1 MGKKFTLSLLVLAA
15 TLLALPI
22 KAQHAFV
29 AKKALPSK
37 VMKGI
42 HGQELKKAYTFK
54 SEDLKAV
61 TAHAKLTAEQKAEI
75 DRAELKK
82 LWADNL
88 TRVQIAKASKTVA
101 ANAMVK
107 KQALSGLKTSNGR
120 EFVPVK
126 MAQKNLKASGVA
138 AARLAA
144 PKATRRI
151 AAVDELTGDF
161 MLASEHYDYDN
172 GFVSTLPEA
181 GATPITIAKVDDTTI
196 SITGFTAYAT
206 NAITATVD
214 VATSTIS
221 IENGQ
226 TLTDTQYG
234 PIILENALN
243 DNPITATI
251 NADGSIDFGTLWY
264 DVVGGDG
271 QYAGY
276 QYSGIFYYSFVAP
289 VNGTMTWVD
298 NKGVSKNVNVYIEQ
312 VDPKTATI
320 YNFGGYETAIDVTL
334 KSDSTFVIANQLV
347 TSTSNGDFYTYG
359 INEAGTSLL
368 ALTGTG
374 TEQALA
380 FDTYWTLY
388 ASTGYWFGL
397 QSPATISLAEGY
409 KFDYPVIAD
418 VAATPAVPEILEV
431 GAYNAAKGYGYVIAD
446 IPTTDANGNDILESK
461 LSYQFYSE
469 VNGEVKPIVLPA
481 AAYESLDEDITVIP
495 YLLNDA
501 FDFDET
507 DGYKLVFLN
516 FEFDYDRI
524 GVKSIYTGGGETH
537 ETEIQWYTLKLPVI
551 ETLPYLNAL
560 NTEELFNEFT
570 VLDVNADGKT
580 WAFNADNKAAA
591 YTYSGTNAADDWLIS
606 RPIKLEKGKSYR
618 IALDARSSGYDER
631 FEVKL
636 GTAASPAALTTTVI
650 GATDVTESTY
660 ATYANDMVTVAETGE
675 YYVGIHAISDA
686 DMFRLLVTNFIVEA
700 GLDPAAPAAVT
711 DFNVVATENKLE
723 ATVSF
728 KAPTLTAAGNPL
740 ESLEKID
747 IYRDG
752 KVIASLTD
760 YNPGDAVQY
769 VDADDALT
777 MGTHVYQVIAY
788 NAVGAG
794 VKSEEKSV
802 FLSII
807 VPVPATFDL
816 SDKSVF
822 DLFQVI
828 NANEDAKTWA
838 WNSSYGGAYYQYNS
852 SEAADDYLIS
862 SPVAFEAGKNYKITV
877 VANCANA
884 KYPEAFR
891 VLIGKEA
898 TVAGL
903 NTLVADTTW
912 VETTEFEDFESE
924 FTATESGAFYVAV
937 QAVSPAN
944 MWRLNVTKIIVDKG
958 ADPKAPAVVDEFKVM
973 AGLSGAQWAM
983 VSFTAPAKALDG
995 SNLTE
1000 NLSVN
1005 ILRGDSLIATL
1016 NDVVPGVFT
1025 SYKDEDAQEGF
1036 NTYQVVASN
1045 SYGVGKKSD
1054 KVKVYVGIDTPANL
1068 QNLIATDNVTSVDFT
1083 WDKVGR
1089 VGVNGG
1095 YVNTAAVDYEVWSLK
1110 LVESIFGY
1118 SLDYDE
1124 LKASVTDTDNYS
1136 LAENTEEGVQDYK
1149 YWAVQPVNEAGVG
1162 SPAVASMLVGA
1173 SYELPVVEGFA
1184 GSAFHYIWEYSDNAG
1199 IFVSDESTDDDD
1211 VALKLVAMDEPGTV
1225 TFTSGKVSLKN
1236 VANPTLLFD
1245 VKSATIS
1252 KINVIGSVAGA
1263 EFTTIKADAPVTSEY
1278 TTVKVP
1284 LNDLKNA
1291 RFVQLGFSADFASPT
1306 VEDIDYEAMQ
1316 YVYEWG
1322 DILNVDNIRI
1332 VDLYEHDV
1340 EVALDAPASVVAG
1353 KAAKLNLKISN
1364 NAENAANGFTLKLSA
1379 NDKEFSSKTFDAAL
1393 KPFSSI
1399 DVAAEYPTTVFDEA
1413 GDVTIKAEV
1422 VYNNDLNLDNNV
1434 DETVIT
1440 VKEPTAAA
1448 PVDLVAQQ
1456 ANDSTVT
1463 LTWNVPS
1470 ASTAETT
1477 EDFDNEETF
1486 VPFSLG
1492 GITETEH
1499 TGAFGDWTLYDGN
1512 GIHVYGFNGATFE
1525 NSNEVQAWQVF
1536 NPALAGESFA
1546 KAYAAHSGAQFL
1558 WSFCPADQDESG
1570 NNITPAA
1577 DHWLISPELPGDAQT
1592 ISFFA
1597 KQISSIDPTAE
1608 SFYGYET
1615 FEVLASSTDNK
1626 PASFTKVKDGQI
1638 SSADWAEF
1646 TADLPAGT
1654 KFFAIRHTSTDI
1666 FGLLVDDITYVTG
1679 GSAPV
1684 SFNIYVDQAA
1694 VANTAETTA
1703 DIKSLAS
1710 GSYVFAVTAVYAN
1723 GAESKPVTATIDV
1736 VNAINEI
1743 LNSGKSFTIYT
1754 VDGKLI
1760 NREANSLK
1768 GLKGAYIINNKKVV
1782 LK

>member
-22 KAQHAFV
+22 QAHNAIV

-54 SEDLKAV
+54 SEDVKAV
-61 TAHAKLTAEQKAEI
+61 TAHARLTAEQKAEI
-75 DRAELKK
+75 DRIELSQ
-82 LWADNL
+82 LWSRNL
-88 TRVQIAKASKTVA
+88 NRAQSEKFSRLVSASIYESA
-101 ANAMVK
+101 QPLNLNAPV
-107 KQALSGLKTSNGR
+107 SNR
-120 EFVPVK
+120 FK
-126 MAQKNLKASGVA
+126 
-138 AARLAA
+138 A
-144 PKATRRI
+144 PKKA
-151 AAVDELTGDF
+151 
-161 MLASEHYDYDN
+161 
-172 GFVSTLPEA
+172 
-181 GATPITIAKVDDTTI
+181 
-196 SITGFTAYAT
+196 
-206 NAITATVD
+206 ATVD
-214 VATSTIS
+214 ENGIITDPGDGVKKVYTIAGGGYKYSNQSTIS
-221 IENGQ
+221 VAQSGTTQIVEYEDGTVYVKDIVSTYKTGVWVKGTRNGNTIVVPTKQ
-226 TLTDTQYG
+226 PIYYHSQYG
-234 PIILENALN
+234 
-243 DNPITATI
+243 
-251 NADGSIDFGTLWY
+251 
-264 DVVGGDG
+264 
-271 QYAGY
+271 
-276 QYSGIFYYSFVAP
+276 
-289 VNGTMTWVD
+289 
-298 NKGVSKNVNVYIEQ
+298 
-312 VDPKTATI
+312 
-320 YNFGGYETAIDVTL
+320 
-334 KSDSTFVIANQLV
+334 
-347 TSTSNGDFYTYG
+347 
-359 INEAGTSLL
+359 
-368 ALTGTG
+368 
-374 TEQALA
+374 
-380 FDTYWTLY
+380 
-388 ASTGYWFGL
+388 
-397 QSPATISLAEGY
+397 ATISPRWAKGNG
-409 KFDYPVIAD
+409 VNA
-418 VAATPAVPEILEV
+418 VAADETAENFTFVVDEAAGTISLQGTSANLFMAALWDDDNSYTGNAVYGTVYTYDHDYVAQTPVTVTPPAGLETEVWYTTGHTYTSSTGQVPFESTVKV
-431 GAYNAAKGYGYVIAD
+431 GFDGNDVYLQGLFSNFPDAWMKGTINGSSVIFAGLQVLGTYSNLSIYATGGDDTGLIDYVMTYDAENKVLSSENNLFANAADDKIYYLTYITDIEINHDAPQALVI
-446 IPTTDANGNDILESK
+446 
-461 LSYQFYSE
+461 
-469 VNGEVKPIVLPA
+469 
-481 AAYESLDEDITVIP
+481 DE
-495 YLLNDA
+495 
-501 FDFDET
+501 
-507 DGYKLVFLN
+507 
-516 FEFDYDRI
+516 
-524 GVKSIYTGGGETH
+524 
-537 ETEIQWYTLKLPVI
+537 
-551 ETLPYLNAL
+551 LPYNNAL
-560 NTEELFNEFT
+560 TTSDAFNEFK
-570 VLDVNADGKT
+570 VIDGNGDGKT
-580 WAFNADNKAAA
+580 WTFDGTNHVAA
-591 YTYSGTNAADDWLIS
+591 YSYSSINAADDWLVS
-606 RPIKLEKGKSYR
+606 PAIKLEAGKAYR
-618 IALDARSSGYDER
+618 VAFDAANNGYPER

-636 GTAASPAALTTTVI
+636 GKEISAAALTQPVI
-650 GATDVTESTY
+650 ASTDVTSASYTTFENATVSVSES
-660 ATYANDMVTVAETGE
+660 G
-675 YYVGIHAISDA
+675 YYHVGIHAISDA
-686 DMFRLLVTNFIVEA
+686 DQFKLLVKNFVVEA
-700 GLDPAAPAAVT
+700 GLEAAAPDSVT
-711 DFNVVATENKLE
+711 AFSVVAADGKVE

-728 KAPTLTAAGNPL
+728 KAPVKSVGGDNLTDNL
-740 ESLEKID
+740 TKIE
-747 IYRDG
+747 ILRDG
-752 KVIASLTD
+752 VVIETLENVA
-760 YNPGDAVQY
+760 PGSEQVY
-769 VDADDALT
+769 VDNATDLT
-777 MGTHVYQVIAY
+777 MGKHTYQVIPY
-788 NAVGAG
+788 NATGIGA
-794 VKSEEKSV
+794 KSEEITV
-802 FLSII
+802 FLSAVLA
-807 VPVPATFDL
+807 VPTTFDL
-816 SDKSVF
+816 SDQNVF

-1184 GSAFHYIWEYSDNAG
+1184 GSAFHYIWEYPDNAG

-1306 VEDIDYEAMQ
+1306 VEDIDYETME

-1399 DVAAEYPTTVFDEA
+1399 DVAAEYPTTVFDES

-1422 VYNNDLNLDNNV
+1422 VYGNDLNLDNNV
-1434 DETVIT
+1434 DEAVIT
-1440 VKEPTAAA
+1440 VKEPAAA
-1448 PVDLVAQQ
+1448 TPVDLVAQQ

-1470 ASTAETT
+1470 VSTAETT

-1492 GITETEH
+1492 GITETVH

-1536 NPALAGESFA
+1536 NPALAGEGFA
-1546 KAYAAHSGAQFL
+1546 NAYAAHSGAQFL
-1558 WSFCPADQDESG
+1558 WSFCPADEDESG